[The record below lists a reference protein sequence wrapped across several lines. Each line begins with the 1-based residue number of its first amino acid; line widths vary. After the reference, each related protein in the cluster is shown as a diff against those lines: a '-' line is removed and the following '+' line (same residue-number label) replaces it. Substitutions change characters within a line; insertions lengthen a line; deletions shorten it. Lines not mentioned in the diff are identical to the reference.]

1 MRVDLSH
8 NVIASNKGL
17 TISMISGEY
26 LVEWKTGYQWFKTLE
41 DAKQFIQSI

>member
-8 NVIASNKGL
+8 NVIARNKGL

-26 LVEWKTGYQWFKTLE
+26 LIEWKTGYQWFKTLE
-41 DAKQFIQSI
+41 AAKQFIQSI